1 METTE
6 LGGNVAV
13 CRRGFAT
20 VPHSSLLSRF
30 RFVYTIS
37 RRCGQSVCDQRQDSE
52 RPVER
57 CDTSANLDNDNT
69 GDYYTKLLRLLSI
82 GCISESV

>member
-37 RRCGQSVCDQRQDSE
+37 RRCGQSVCDQR
-52 RPVER
+52 
-57 CDTSANLDNDNT
+57 
-69 GDYYTKLLRLLSI
+69 
-82 GCISESV
+82 